1 MTVEYGAN
9 ITNRNA
15 GSLIDVGLWSGRLRV
30 MSEVVTMASQATT
43 VSTEVGVLPIGARF
57 AYGMLQVSVTAGA
70 TATLAI
76 GITGA
81 TGKYRAAATQT
92 ATTPS
97 LFGVNAA
104 VMAAALTA
112 EETILLTIAAAAL
125 AAAGRLV
132 IQMYY
137 TVD

>member
-57 AYGMLQVSVTAGA
+57 MFGMLQVSVTAGA

-92 ATTPS
+92 VTTPS

-104 VMAAALTA
+104 VAAAALTA